1 MGMSASQARLLS
13 LTTRLTNN
21 EFRAQTITNSKL
33 RLADKSTEASQE
45 YMDALNSQKMVYNF
59 YNDKGQFS
67 QQNMTAGMVYTY
79 SPLKNQYALVN
90 PSGKI
95 LVSSE
100 DAKNFENSKDLKQF
114 LECYDL
120 YESSSSY
127 DKYQD
132 DLQKYQDEK
141 NKYDS
146 DKAQYDSDK
155 AKYDAEKKAYD
166 DAKKAHMD
174 KYNEEMRK
182 YREEMIQYQIDYQE
196 WLNSKDA
203 TDLYDTFSGAVG
215 TSDSA
220 TGSGASYCYYHALRG
235 NSGCYLH
242 LLNHILDFD
251 GSSPKS
257 QTYQTSAGKE
267 VTTNGST
274 GGMSGYADATMK
286 EVSDALN
293 ETNEDGTPS
302 RVCDGD
308 DDLNADGKQNIL
320 EMAKN
325 EGRQPTELE
334 ILRSDYIDNGNG
346 TYSLKSLKQKAIDMY
361 YIIQQLRGEI
371 DTDDMKNMLIN
382 FTDGDMKKLS
392 LPEPPE
398 PKQPVMP
405 DIPPFDGEPPEAPKA
420 PKEPQKPTYELTL
433 KDKDKSQ
440 WYTNLWHMMNGSET
454 ANLVKALTEQYGE
467 IGSSEQFDETIFV
480 VANADKN
487 VLKANYEIFDDNLL
501 NNSSWLQFALEHGSV
516 SLRQAQYSDPT
527 EDSKKT
533 PEILA
538 QGVTWTSI
546 VHTSAADFSFVDD
559 EVAIAKAEV
568 KYKNALNE
576 IEYKDKKYDQD
587 LKKLDTEHNALETEY
602 ESLKSVISKNVER
615 SFKAFS

>member
-45 YMDALNSQKMVYNF
+45 YMGALNSQKMVYNF
-59 YNDKGQFS
+59 YNDKGEFS
-67 QQNMTAGMVYTY
+67 QQNMTAGLVYTY
-79 SPLKNQYALVN
+79 SPLKNQYALIN

-100 DAKNFENSKDLKQF
+100 DSKNFENSKDLKEF

-120 YESSSSY
+120 FEESSNY
-127 DKYQD
+127 GKYQE
-132 DLQKYQDEK
+132 DLQKYQAEK
-141 NKYDS
+141 NKYDGE
-146 DKAQYDSDK
+146 KAKYDEEK

-174 KYNEEMRK
+174 KYNDEMRA
-182 YREEMIQYQIDYQE
+182 YREKMIQYQIDYQG
-196 WLNSKDA
+196 WLNAKDS
-203 TDLYDTFSGAVG
+203 TDLYDTFSGIVG
-215 TSDSA
+215 TSDA
-220 TGSGASYCYYHALRG
+220 PTAFCYTQALNG
-235 NSGCYLH
+235 DAGCYLH
-242 LLNHILDFD
+242 LLNHIIDYN
-251 GSSPKS
+251 GSSVEWAGKS
-257 QTYQTSAGKE
+257 YTTSAGKDL
-267 VTTNGST
+267 VPGNSST
-274 GGMSGYADATMK
+274 GGMGTAPEMK

-293 ETNEDGTPS
+293 ENNPDGTPS
-302 RVCDGD
+302 RICDGD
-308 DDLNADGKQNIL
+308 DDLNTPGKQNIL
-320 EMAKN
+320 QMAKA

-334 ILRSDYIDNGNG
+334 ILKSDYIEKADG
-346 TYSLKSLKQKAIDMY
+346 TFALKSLKQKAIDMY
-361 YIIQQLRGEI
+361 YIIQNLSGQVNA
-371 DTDDMKNMLIN
+371 DDMKNMLIN

-398 PKQPVMP
+398 PEAPTPP
-405 DIPPFDGEPPEAPKA
+405 DIPPFEGEPPKEPPA

-440 WYTNLWHMMNGSET
+440 WYVNLWHMMNGSET
-454 ANLVKALTEQYGE
+454 ANLVKALSEQYGE
-467 IGSSEQFDETIFV
+467 IASSNFSEETIFV

-487 VLKANYEIFDDNLL
+487 ALKANYEVFDDNLL
-501 NNSSWLQFALEHGSV
+501 NNSSWLQFALEHGAV
-516 SLRQAQYSDPT
+516 SISQAQYSDPT

-533 PEILA
+533 PELLA
-538 QGVTWTSI
+538 QGVTWKSI
-546 VHTSAADFSFVDD
+546 VHTSATDFSFVDD